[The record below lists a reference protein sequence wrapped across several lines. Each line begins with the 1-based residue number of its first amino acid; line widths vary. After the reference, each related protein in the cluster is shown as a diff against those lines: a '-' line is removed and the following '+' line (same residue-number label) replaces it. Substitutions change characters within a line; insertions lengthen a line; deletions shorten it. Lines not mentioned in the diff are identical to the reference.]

1 MHLESFIVFLQP
13 PIYTRVLNNYY
24 KVRVPLDN
32 YLLNAVF
39 NPNNLLF
46 VCVRSNLIADS
57 SYKREVSI
65 ASYSTLLVPLP

>member
-1 MHLESFIVFLQP
+1 MHLESFVVFLQP

-46 VCVRSNLIADS
+46 MCVRSNLAVDS
-57 SYKREVSI
+57 SCKREVSI
-65 ASYSTLLVPLP
+65 VHKRLILLY